1 MADVNL
7 SKVKK
12 SYDKTE
18 VVHGVDLDIKSGEFV
33 VFVGPSGCGKSTLLR
48 MIAGLEEITEGEI
61 SIEGEIVNYIQN
73 LVNNEN
79 SWIVI
84 NPGAYT
90 HTSIAIRD
98 ALQTY
103 SQNNAIVEVHISDIN
118 QREQFRKI
126 NLISDICNKSI
137 IGRGVQ
143 GYIEALEYIN
153 EQ

>member
-1 MADVNL
+1 MNWLRWFKIKNIYFINGPNL
-7 SKVKK
+7 NFL
-12 SYDKTE
+12 
-18 VVHGVDLDIKSGEFV
+18 GI
-33 VFVGPSGCGKSTLLR
+33 R
-48 MIAGLEEITEGEI
+48 EITEYGSTSYDELKNLVNSEAKKLKI
-61 SIEGEIVNYIQN
+61 KTVFFQSNIEGEIVNYIQN
-73 LVNNEN
+73 LINTEN

-98 ALQTY
+98 ALQIY
-103 SQNNAIVEVHISDIN
+103 AQNNEIVEVHISDIN
-118 QREQFRKI
+118 HREQFRKT

>member
-1 MADVNL
+1 MNWLRWFKIKNIYIINGPNL
-7 SKVKK
+7 NFL
-12 SYDKTE
+12 
-18 VVHGVDLDIKSGEFV
+18 GI
-33 VFVGPSGCGKSTLLR
+33 R
-48 MIAGLEEITEGEI
+48 EITQYGSTSFDELKNLVNSEAKKLKI
-61 SIEGEIVNYIQN
+61 KIDFFQSNVEGEIVNYIQN

-79 SWIVI
+79 TWIVI

-103 SQNNAIVEVHISDIN
+103 SQNNEIVEVHISDIN

-143 GYIEALEYIN
+143 GYVEALEYIN

>member
-1 MADVNL
+1 MNWLRWFKIKNIYFINGPNLNFLGIREITQYGSTSYDELKNLVNSGAKRL
-7 SKVKK
+7 KVKIDFFQ
-12 SYDKTE
+12 SN
-18 VVHGVDLDIKSGEFV
+18 
-33 VFVGPSGCGKSTLLR
+33 
-48 MIAGLEEITEGEI
+48 
-61 SIEGEIVNYIQN
+61 IEGEIVNYVQN
-73 LVNNEN
+73 LTNNKK

-98 ALQTY
+98 ALQAY
-103 SQNNAIVEVHISDIN
+103 AQNNGIVEVHISDIN
-118 QREQFRKI
+118 QREQYRKT

>member
-1 MADVNL
+1 M
-7 SKVKK
+7 KK
-12 SYDKTE
+12 SNE
-18 VVHGVDLDIKSGEFV
+18 LGIKIEFV
-33 VFVGPSGCGKSTLLR
+33 QSN
-48 MIAGLEEITEGEI
+48 
-61 SIEGEIVNYIQN
+61 IEGEIVNYIQN
-73 LVNNEN
+73 LVNNEKT
-79 SWIVI
+79 WIVI
-84 NPGAYT
+84 NPGAST

-103 SQNNAIVEVHISDIN
+103 SQNNEIVEVHISDIN
-118 QREQFRKI
+118 QREEFRKI

>member
-1 MADVNL
+1 MNWL
-7 SKVKK
+7 RWFKVKNIYFINGPNLNFLGIREITQYGST
-12 SYDKTE
+12 SYDELKNL
-18 VVHGVDLDIKSGEFV
+18 VNSGAKRLKIKIDFFQSN
-33 VFVGPSGCGKSTLLR
+33 
-48 MIAGLEEITEGEI
+48 
-61 SIEGEIVNYIQN
+61 IEGEIVNYVQN
-73 LVNNEN
+73 LTNNKK

-103 SQNNAIVEVHISDIN
+103 AQNNGIVEVHISDIN
-118 QREQFRKI
+118 QREQYRKT

>member
-1 MADVNL
+1 VREITQYG
-7 SKVKK
+7 ST
-12 SYDKTE
+12 SYDELKNLVNSEAKKLKIKT
-18 VVHGVDLDIKSGEFV
+18 
-33 VFVGPSGCGKSTLLR
+33 VFFQSN
-48 MIAGLEEITEGEI
+48 
-61 SIEGEIVNYIQN
+61 IEGEIVNYIQN
-73 LVNNEN
+73 LIKDKN

-103 SQNNAIVEVHISDIN
+103 AQSNEIVEVHISDIN
-118 QREQFRKI
+118 QREQFRKT

>member
-1 MADVNL
+1 MRWF
-7 SKVKK
+7 KVKNIYFINGPNLNFLGIREITQYGST
-12 SYDKTE
+12 SYDELKNLVNSGAKRLKIKT
-18 VVHGVDLDIKSGEFV
+18 DFFQSN
-33 VFVGPSGCGKSTLLR
+33 
-48 MIAGLEEITEGEI
+48 
-61 SIEGEIVNYIQN
+61 IEGEIVNYVQN
-73 LVNNEN
+73 LTNNKK

-103 SQNNAIVEVHISDIN
+103 AQNNGIVEVHISDIN
-118 QREQFRKI
+118 QREQYRKT

>member
-1 MADVNL
+1 MNWLRWFKIKNIYFINGPNL
-7 SKVKK
+7 NFLGIREITQYGST
-12 SYDKTE
+12 SYDELKNLVNSEAKKLKIKT
-18 VVHGVDLDIKSGEFV
+18 
-33 VFVGPSGCGKSTLLR
+33 VFFQSN
-48 MIAGLEEITEGEI
+48 
-61 SIEGEIVNYIQN
+61 IEGEIVNYIQN
-73 LVNNEN
+73 LINTEN

-103 SQNNAIVEVHISDIN
+103 AQNNEIVEVHISDIN
-118 QREQFRKI
+118 QREQFRKT

>member
-1 MADVNL
+1 MNWLRWFKIKNIHIINGPNL
-7 SKVKK
+7 NFLGIREITQYGST
-12 SYDKTE
+12 SYDELKNLVNSKAKKLKIKT
-18 VVHGVDLDIKSGEFV
+18 DFFQSN
-33 VFVGPSGCGKSTLLR
+33 
-48 MIAGLEEITEGEI
+48 
-61 SIEGEIVNYIQN
+61 IEGEIVNYIQN
-73 LVNNEN
+73 LVNNES

-118 QREQFRKI
+118 QREQFRKT

>member
-1 MADVNL
+1 MNWLRWFKIKDIYIINGPNL
-7 SKVKK
+7 NFL
-12 SYDKTE
+12 
-18 VVHGVDLDIKSGEFV
+18 GI
-33 VFVGPSGCGKSTLLR
+33 R
-48 MIAGLEEITEGEI
+48 EITEYGSTSYDELKNLI
-61 SIEGEIVNYIQN
+61 NSEAKKLKIKTVFFQSNIEGEIVDYIQN
-73 LVNNEN
+73 LINNEN
-79 SWIVI
+79 SSVVI

-103 SQNNAIVEVHISDIN
+103 SQNNDIVEVHISDIN

-126 NLISDICNKSI
+126 NLISDISNKSI
-137 IGRGVQ
+137 IGKGVQ

>member
-1 MADVNL
+1 MKIKNIYFINGPNL
-7 SKVKK
+7 NFL
-12 SYDKTE
+12 
-18 VVHGVDLDIKSGEFV
+18 GI
-33 VFVGPSGCGKSTLLR
+33 R
-48 MIAGLEEITEGEI
+48 EITEYGSTSYDDLKNLVNSEAKKLKI
-61 SIEGEIVNYIQN
+61 KTIFFQSNIEGEIVNYIQN
-73 LVNNEN
+73 LINNEN

-84 NPGAYT
+84 NPGAFT

-98 ALQTY
+98 ALQIY
-103 SQNNAIVEVHISDIN
+103 AQNNEIVEVHISDIN
-118 QREQFRKI
+118 HREQFRKT

>member
-1 MADVNL
+1 MNWLRWLKIKSIYFINGPNL
-7 SKVKK
+7 NFLGVREITQYGST
-12 SYDKTE
+12 SYDELKNLVNSEAKKLKIKT
-18 VVHGVDLDIKSGEFV
+18 
-33 VFVGPSGCGKSTLLR
+33 VFFQSN
-48 MIAGLEEITEGEI
+48 
-61 SIEGEIVNYIQN
+61 IEGEIVNYIQN
-73 LVNNEN
+73 LINDKN

-98 ALQTY
+98 ALQIY
-103 SQNNAIVEVHISDIN
+103 AQNNKIVEVHISDIN
-118 QREQFRKI
+118 QREQFRKT

-137 IGRGVQ
+137 IGSGVQ

>member
-1 MADVNL
+1 MNWLRWLKIKSIYFINGPNL
-7 SKVKK
+7 NFLGVREITQYGST
-12 SYDKTE
+12 SYDELKNLVNFEAKKLKIKT
-18 VVHGVDLDIKSGEFV
+18 
-33 VFVGPSGCGKSTLLR
+33 VFFQSN
-48 MIAGLEEITEGEI
+48 
-61 SIEGEIVNYIQN
+61 IEGEIVNYIQN
-73 LVNNEN
+73 LINDKN

-98 ALQTY
+98 ALQIY
-103 SQNNAIVEVHISDIN
+103 AQNNKIVEVHISDIN
-118 QREQFRKI
+118 QREQFRKT

-137 IGRGVQ
+137 VGRGVQ